1 MAARGQLQ
9 KQHTWTTGGRHNL
22 QSTNTEG
29 ETQTAEADGCKG
41 RHNDPT
47 EGIPMANRPEK
58 TTADQKRKTRHQPRT
73 TTERKR
79 GTKRATESSPTKRQP
94 TTQEHHAAK
103 TTDDGNLQGHEL
115 QGQTP
120 RRT

>member
-1 MAARGQLQ
+1 MATRGQLQ
-9 KQHTWTTGGRHNL
+9 NFKHTL

-29 ETQTAEADGCKG
+29 ETQTARADGCKG

-58 TTADQKRKTRHQPRT
+58 TTADQKRKTGHRPRT
-73 TTERKR
+73 TTEQKR
-79 GTKRATESSPTKRQP
+79 GTKRQP

-120 RRT
+120 RRTQPPRVAVVGRPMGLR

>member
-1 MAARGQLQ
+1 MATRGRLQ
-9 KQHTWTTGGRHNL
+9 NFRHTL
-22 QSTNTEG
+22 QSTNTGG
-29 ETQTAEADGCKG
+29 ETQTAETDGCTG
-41 RHNDPT
+41 RHSDPT

-58 TTADQKRKTRHQPRT
+58 TTEDQKRKTGHQPRT
-73 TTERKR
+73 TAERKR
-79 GTKRATESSPTKRQP
+79 GTKGATESSPTKRQP
-94 TTQEHHAAK
+94 TTREHHAAK